1 MSGGTHAL
9 VFALLAKA
17 TDAEVCEAA
26 STPWCSATFAGER
39 HVVALSFANAAA
51 AAHFRDGLE
60 SYEFSLANS
69 FVADIQAAV
78 PIRYGDRLRV
88 DVEALT
94 IEAA

>member
-9 VFALLAKA
+9 VFALLDKA
-17 TDAEVCEAA
+17 PDAEFCEAA

-51 AAHFRDGLE
+51 AAHFRDGLD

-69 FVADIQAAV
+69 FVADIHAAAPV
-78 PIRYGDRLRV
+78 THGDRLRV